1 MPKDESP
8 EVRGLARILQ
18 SLAPWRP
25 LIIPAMIV
33 AFIAGAVA
41 LWWKYGDALVQS
53 RPQQYHVALERI
65 HLNAPPDWIKTDVR
79 SDVFHDADWL
89 EHPLSILEDDLTVRV
104 AQAFEQ
110 HTWVA
115 KVTKVTKS
123 SPATLNLELQYR
135 RPVAMVEVD
144 YQGQGG
150 LLPVDGNGILL
161 PPEDFTAE
169 EAITYP
175 RITVDYVGPGGS
187 IGTPWGDAHVK
198 DGARIVAVLIDDWNR
213 LGLYRVVAIAG
224 DQPTSLAPTSYE
236 LHTRDQARVLWG
248 HAPGKE
254 VPQESLA
261 EQKLGRLLRYAQQ
274 HGGFEGGDGEMVLN
288 LVDEIELS
296 ARPQNSR

>member
-1 MPKDESP
+1 MSKDETTD
-8 EVRGLARILQ
+8 VRGLARILQ

-25 LIIPAMIV
+25 LIIPAMIAV
-33 AFIAGAVA
+33 FIVGTVA
-41 LWWKYGDALVQS
+41 LWWKYGDSFVQS
-53 RPQQYHVALERI
+53 RPQQYHISLERT
-65 HLNAPPDWIKTDVR
+65 HLNDAPSWIKADVR
-79 SDVFHDADWL
+79 SDVFHDAGWQ
-89 EHPLSILEDDLTVRV
+89 EHPLSILEKDLTVRV

-123 SPATLNLELQYR
+123 SPATLNVELKYR

-150 LLPVDGNGILL
+150 LLPVDGHGILL

-187 IGTPWGDAHVK
+187 IGTPWGDARVEE
-198 DGARIVAVLIDDWNR
+198 GARIAALLVDDWAR
-213 LGLYRVVAIAG
+213 LGLYRIVAVANE
-224 DQPTSLAPTSYE
+224 QPTSIAPTSFE
-236 LHTRDQARVLWG
+236 LHTREEARVLWG

-254 VPQESLA
+254 VSQEPLA
-261 EQKLGRLLRYAQQ
+261 EQKVEHLIRHAQQ
-274 HGGFEGGDGEMVLN
+274 HGGFESEDGGIALN
-288 LVDEIELS
+288 LVGDIEIS
-296 ARPQNSR
+296 SRPQNSR